1 MRRKNRKQEK
11 HNLSRK
17 KKNFRRLQDKRRVV
31 DSIWL
36 NKNEKMYSKN
46 LMMFIY
52 LRKNK
57 RSTLPNMLNNVK
69 KKDI

>member
-1 MRRKNRKQEK
+1 MRRKNKKQEK